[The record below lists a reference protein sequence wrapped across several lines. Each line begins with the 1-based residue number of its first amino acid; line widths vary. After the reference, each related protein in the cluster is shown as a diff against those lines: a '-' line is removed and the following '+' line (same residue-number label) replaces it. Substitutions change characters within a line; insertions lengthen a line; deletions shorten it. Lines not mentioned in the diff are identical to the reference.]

1 MFSALPIT
9 PRYKMLL
16 SYDIK
21 NGMHSIYYRYVVS
34 EFVPSLNEMGVY
46 VTEAWHTA
54 YGNYPVR
61 MVEYVAEDLATLHSV
76 LASDRWLELE
86 RRL

>member
-54 YGNYPVR
+54 Y
-61 MVEYVAEDLATLHSV
+61 ATIRCGWWNMWRKTLQRST
-76 LASDRWLELE
+76 AC
-86 RRL
+86 